1 MCVGVLLWVC
11 AGKSALHLAGMYGN
25 AAVAEML
32 LAKGADVNLQDN
44 DGTRCTEG
52 PAWGWGS
59 MGVVSLGYERCWC
72 MRRAHGGMWCMRM
85 RQWGCQCRQR
95 AGPATCVVCLSSI
108 WACGAVYACGAS
120 SRAAC
125 AGEWQPAAHSCVGCK
140 GLQGLGGASRVS
152 HRHPSKHCW
161 RGSMGCVGPLRLVLH
176 STRH

>member
-1 MCVGVLLWVC
+1 MLLWVC
-11 AGKSALHLAGMYGN
+11 AGVSALHYAAEEGH
-25 AAVAEML
+25 AAVAEVL
-32 LAKGADVNLQDN
+32 LGKGADVNLQDN

-85 RQWGCQCRQR
+85 RQWGCQCQR

-108 WACGAVYACGAS
+108 WACGGVYACGAS

-161 RGSMGCVGPLRLVLH
+161 RGSVGCVGPLRLVLH

>member
-1 MCVGVLLWVC
+1 MCGGAAVGVRRLECPASGCLGRAC
-11 AGKSALHLAGMYGN
+11 SSGGGAAGQGRRCQPSKQNRYALHRG
-25 AAVAEML
+25 
-32 LAKGADVNLQDN
+32 
-44 DGTRCTEG
+44 
-52 PAWGWGS
+52 AWGWGS

-85 RQWGCQCRQR
+85 RQWGCQCQR
-95 AGPATCVVCLSSI
+95 AGPATCAVCLSSI
-108 WACGAVYACGAS
+108 WACGGVYACGAS

-140 GLQGLGGASRVS
+140 DLQGLRGTSRVS
-152 HRHPSKHCW
+152 HTHPSKHCW